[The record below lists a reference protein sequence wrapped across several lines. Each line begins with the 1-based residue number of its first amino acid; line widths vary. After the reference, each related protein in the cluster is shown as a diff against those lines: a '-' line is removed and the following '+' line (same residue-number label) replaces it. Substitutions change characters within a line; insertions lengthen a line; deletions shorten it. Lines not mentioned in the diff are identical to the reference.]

1 MSESP
6 TPVPGRRA
14 SVVSRRRVDLLVAL
28 GIVLPAVVAVSLGVI
43 GDEDD
48 PLAGVRP
55 PTTAALTSATVVC
68 PAAAVEA
75 DGAGVTVTRAP
86 GVPGGEVAVRTEGDA
101 GVLGDGAPVEV
112 ATGAS
117 VVLTTDQGATTLDA
131 RGDSAPGLVAGRADA
146 LAVPECRAPSYDE
159 WLVGV
164 GASARYATTL
174 ELVNADEGDAVVDV
188 ELFDA
193 AGPVEEPAL
202 RGVQVPARGVKRIDL
217 AEVAPRAAVTAAHL
231 TTVRGRVTATAR
243 TTLDPLGRGRATT
256 DFLPADQTPA
266 TMSLILGVPDDA
278 RGPLLYLVNP
288 GDDEVRV
295 TTRLVTPEAVFTP
308 TGAKEVAVGPHSLQT
323 VRLGRILAAD
333 TAEGVVGL
341 QIESTGPVAS
351 SVRLTVKRDLVLLAP
366 AIELDE
372 PTAAVVPP
380 GAKTLLLGGAT
391 RSGVVHVASY
401 DAAGKELADDRVEVG
416 ADSAAS
422 LALPPGAVSLTLEAR
437 NTRISAVVSIPA
449 TGRDPGLAVLRVR
462 PVELTSRVP
471 VVQPQ

>member
-6 TPVPGRRA
+6 TPAPGRRA
-14 SVVSRRRVDLLVAL
+14 SVASRRRVDLLVAL
-28 GIVLPAVVAVSLGVI
+28 GIVLPAVVAISLGVI

-48 PLAGVRP
+48 QLAGGRP

-68 PAAAVEA
+68 PAAVGPGGG
-75 DGAGVTVTRAP
+75 DVRVTRTP
-86 GVPGGEVAVRTEGDA
+86 GVPGGEVAVRAESDA
-101 GVLGDGAPVEV
+101 GVLEEGTSVEV
-112 ATGAS
+112 ATGTSA
-117 VVLTTDQGATTLDA
+117 VLATGQGATSLAA
-131 RGDSAPGLVAGRADA
+131 RAESAPGLVAGRGDA

-164 GASARYATTL
+164 GASARYATTI
-174 ELVNADEGDAVVDV
+174 ELVNADEGDAVVDI
-188 ELFDA
+188 ELFDV

-202 RGVQVPARGVKRIDL
+202 RGIQVPAHGVKRIEL
-217 AEVAPRAAVTAAHL
+217 AKAAPRKAVTAAHL

-243 TTLDPLGRGRATT
+243 TTLDPLGRGRVTT
-256 DFLPADQTPA
+256 DFLPADPA
-266 TMSLILGVPDDA
+266 PSTRSLILGLPSDA

-295 TTRLVTPEAVFTP
+295 TTRLVTAEAVFTP
-308 TGAKEVAVGPHSLQT
+308 TGAEEVAIGPHSMQT
-323 VRLGRILAAD
+323 VRLGRILSAD
-333 TAEGVVGL
+333 TAEGAVGL

-366 AIELDE
+366 SLELDD
-372 PTAAVVPP
+372 PTAAVVPT

-401 DAAGKELADDRVEVG
+401 DARGTELADERVEVG

-422 LALPPGAVSLTLEAR
+422 LELPPGAVTLTLEAR

-449 TGRDPGLAVLRVR
+449 SGKAGGLAVLRVR
-462 PVELTSRVP
+462 PVELSARVP